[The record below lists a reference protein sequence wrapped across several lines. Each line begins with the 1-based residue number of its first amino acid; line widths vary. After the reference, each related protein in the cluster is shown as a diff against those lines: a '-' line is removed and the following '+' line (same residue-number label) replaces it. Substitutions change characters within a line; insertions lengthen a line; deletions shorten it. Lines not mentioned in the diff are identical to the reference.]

1 VKLLEVDRR
10 KRVVWTHEESR
21 PGGIHHFQVLTTN
34 GRKEPWPAL
43 R

>member
-1 VKLLEVDRR
+1 
-10 KRVVWTHEESR
+10 R